1 MFPRCRRSTLTP
13 IGWPACDH
21 GKCWI
26 MVPKILE
33 ITRTTI
39 SPWIDVIVR
48 QVQFAQ
54 GRPAE
59 TYYSIGQPDYVVVL
73 ALTPAEELLL
83 VRQYRPAIERFS
95 LELPAGFREPNEAP
109 IDTASREL
117 LEETGYPAVLIEPI
131 GSAATCSSRI
141 SNSTLSFFARTG
153 ERSRDFVQESGVSVV
168 AIPLDAVRDL
178 VMWGD
183 FSEQTHL
190 GVLMQAVIRG
200 LIRL

>member
-1 MFPRCRRSTLTP
+1 VL
-13 IGWPACDH
+13 DH
-21 GKCWI
+21 GA
-26 MVPKILE
+26 E
-33 ITRTTI
+33 DTRDHANYDLAL
-39 SPWIDVIVR
+39 IDVIVR

-73 ALTPAEELLL
+73 ALTLAEELLL

-141 SNSTLSFFARTG
+141 SNSKLSFFARTG